1 MSTIGKTI
9 KIVGDVVG
17 EEDLVIQGRIEGAVQ
32 LLSHRFIVDEGASV
46 EGDLTVAS
54 VEIKGQFNGRIVATE
69 SAELGKPPT
78 LKAVFLPPVWA
89 WLMAPFSE
97 VRWILKSSR
106 VIRQRRR

>member
-46 EGDLTVAS
+46 EGDLDSCECGNQRPVQRAYCCH
-54 VEIKGQFNGRIVATE
+54 
-69 SAELGKPPT
+69 GKRR
-78 LKAVFLPPVWA
+78 AG
-89 WLMAPFSE
+89 E
-97 VRWILKSSR
+97 N
-106 VIRQRRR
+106 RQRSRQYSYPQSGHG